1 MSPRQ
6 LGKDIRVAAARPKAL
21 PMADGQTIGKLP
33 LAVATHAVMPVNHSA
48 PEYDCGAKEITMA
61 KLNVGDKAPD
71 FSLPDQNNRMVSL
84 SDFEGQKLLLYF
96 YPKAETPGCTRQAI
110 SIRNAAEDLHSAGV
124 AFVGIS
130 PDTPKE
136 QKAFDEK
143 HNLGFPLLSDPGHEV
158 AEAYGAWGTK
168 SVEGRMK
175 EGIIRSSFLI
185 DEDGTIIQATYN
197 IKPEETVPKAQEA
210 LA

>member
-1 MSPRQ
+1 
-6 LGKDIRVAAARPKAL
+6 
-21 PMADGQTIGKLP
+21 
-33 LAVATHAVMPVNHSA
+33 
-48 PEYDCGAKEITMA
+48 MA
-61 KLNVGDKAPD
+61 KLNVGDQAPD
-71 FSLPDQNNRMVSL
+71 FSLLDQNRQRVSL
-84 SDFEGQKLLLYF
+84 SDFEGRKLLLYF

-110 SIRNAAEDLHSAGV
+110 SIRDAAEELHGAGV

-130 PDTPKE
+130 PDAPEE

-143 HNLGFPLLSDPGHEV
+143 HNLGFPLLSDPDHEV
-158 AEAYGAWGTK
+158 AEAYGTWGAR

-185 DEDGTIIQATYN
+185 DEHGTIVQATYN
-197 IKPEETVPKAQEA
+197 VKPEETVPKAQEA